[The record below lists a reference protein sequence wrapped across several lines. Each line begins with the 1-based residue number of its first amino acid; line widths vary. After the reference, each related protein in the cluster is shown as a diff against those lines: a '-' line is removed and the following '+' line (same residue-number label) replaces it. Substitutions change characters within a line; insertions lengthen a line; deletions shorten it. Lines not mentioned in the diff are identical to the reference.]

1 MATYLP
7 SSPNQ
12 FPQQPVFAPSLP
24 TFSRPSKRTAKSV
37 VEKVQL
43 DALEMAG
50 DERLTELAID
60 GVARLDALRLIKA
73 RTAEANALM
82 FELESGFAQRS
93 ARKIAN
99 RNTPLGG
106 L

>member
-1 MATYLP
+1 M
-7 SSPNQ
+7 NQ
-12 FPQQPVFAPSLP
+12 INQWQAPSPWPTVSNSVLP
-24 TFSRPSKRTAKSV
+24 RSVKRTTKSV
-37 VEKVQL
+37 IEKVQL

-99 RNTPLGG
+99 RNSALGG

>member
-1 MATYLP
+1 MNQMNQWQPPTPWPAVSNSVLP
-7 SSPNQ
+7 RS
-12 FPQQPVFAPSLP
+12 V
-24 TFSRPSKRTAKSV
+24 KRTTKSV
-37 VEKVQL
+37 IEKVQL

-99 RNTPLGG
+99 RNSALGG